1 MRLGA
6 GAGVGAAAGAA
17 ALVLAA
23 ASPIALAH
31 QSVVHVFGDD
41 GGFLTGLTQ
50 HLTHLSYPLAAF
62 VLGLLAGQR
71 GPDALAWTL
80 AAWPAGLVG
89 GVLLLTGDC
98 PAAAFE
104 LVSGAT
110 IALLGL
116 LVALAVPLPPVTVP
130 SIGLLSGVALG
141 AAGCLVM
148 PLDAAPILFALGF
161 AAGGQLIAALAALP
175 ALAANRVPWQYVAV
189 RAVGSWIAAI
199 GLLVLALGASVA
211 DASIELSGRAVA
223 NR

>member
-1 MRLGA
+1 MSSGA
-6 GAGVGAAAGAA
+6 GAGAAAGAA

-23 ASPIALAH
+23 ASRIALAH
-31 QSVVHVFGDD
+31 QSGTHVLADD
-41 GGFLTGLTQ
+41 GGLLTGLTQ
-50 HLTHLSYPLAAF
+50 NLAHLSYPLAAF
-62 VLGLLAGQR
+62 ALGLLAGQR
-71 GPDALAWTL
+71 GPDAFAWTL
-80 AAWPAGLVG
+80 VAWPAGLIG
-89 GVLLLTGDC
+89 GVLLLVGGC
-98 PAAAFE
+98 PAAALE

-130 SIGLLSGVALG
+130 AIGLLSGVAQG

-175 ALAANRVPWQYVAV
+175 ALAADRVLWKRVAV

-199 GLLVLALGASVA
+199 GLLVLALDASVA
-211 DASIELSGRAVA
+211 GAIA
-223 NR
+223 